1 MLKLYD
7 KSTVPDLM
15 RKLSDRADNTPPEIL
30 STVAGVIDDI
40 RKGGDS
46 ALREYTKRFD
56 KVDVCDF
63 RLSREEIDKA
73 VSKVDPELIKTMEK
87 AADNIRAF
95 HEKQLAQ
102 SMCDSRPGIMMG
114 QRVIPLARV
123 GLYVP
128 GGTAAYPSSVLM
140 NAIPAKVAGVKD
152 LVIATPPKAD
162 GINPVVAAAARIAGV
177 DSIITAG
184 GAQVVAAMAYGTE
197 SIKRVDKIV
206 GPGNIFVATAKR
218 LCYGA
223 VDIDMIAGPSEVL
236 VIADDSADPVFI
248 AADLMAQAEHD
259 PRAAAILI
267 ATNEAVIKAV
277 ESEIERQIKLLPRAD
292 VIRQS
297 LESYGS
303 AVAVDSVS
311 EAVALANEIAP
322 EHLELAVRDP
332 FARLG
337 DVENAGSIFLGENTP
352 EPLGDYFAGPNH
364 VLPTNGTARFSS
376 GLNVQSFVK
385 RSTYL
390 YYDSAS
396 LLSSADDVVRFARA
410 EGLDAHANSII
421 QRQIRENNKK

>member
-1 MLKLYD
+1 MLTFYD
-7 KSTVPDLM
+7 KSNKGALLE
-15 RKLSDRADNTPPEIL
+15 KLSDRADNTPPEIL
-30 STVAGVIDDI
+30 STVASVIADI
-40 RKGGDS
+40 RRGGDS
-46 ALREYTKRFD
+46 ALRDYTSRFD
-56 KVDVCDF
+56 HVDVDDF
-63 RLSREEIDKA
+63 LLSDEEAEKA
-73 VSKVDPELIKTMEK
+73 VSKVDPALIKTMEK
-87 AADNIRAF
+87 AAENIRAF

-102 SMCDSRPGIMMG
+102 SVSYCRPGVMMG
-114 QRVIPLARV
+114 QRVIPLSRV

-152 LVIATPPKAD
+152 LVMATPPKAE
-162 GINPVVAAAARIAGV
+162 GINPAVAAAAKIAGV
-177 DSIITAG
+177 DRIITAG
-184 GAQVVAAMAYGTE
+184 GAQVIAALAYGTE
-197 SIKRVDKIV
+197 TIKRVDKIV

-236 VIADDSADPVFI
+236 VIADKSADPAYI

-267 ATNEAVIKAV
+267 TVSKETADAVDA
-277 ESEIERQIKLLPRAD
+277 EIERQIKLLPRAE

-303 AVAVDSVS
+303 AIVADSVS
-311 EAVALANEIAP
+311 EAIEISNEIAP
-322 EHLELAVRDP
+322 EHLELAVNEP

-337 DVENAGSIFLGENTP
+337 EVENAGSVFLGANTP

-390 YYDSAS
+390 CYDRNS
-396 LLSSADDVVRFARA
+396 LLASADDVVRFARA

-421 QRQIRENNKK
+421 QRQLKER

>member
-15 RKLSDRADNTPPEIL
+15 RKLSDRADNTPSEIL

-56 KVDVCDF
+56 KVDVSDF

-162 GINPVVAAAARIAGV
+162 GIHPVVAAAARIAGV

-248 AADLMAQAEHD
+248 A
-259 PRAAAILI
+259 
-267 ATNEAVIKAV
+267 
-277 ESEIERQIKLLPRAD
+277 
-292 VIRQS
+292 
-297 LESYGS
+297 
-303 AVAVDSVS
+303 
-311 EAVALANEIAP
+311 
-322 EHLELAVRDP
+322 
-332 FARLG
+332 
-337 DVENAGSIFLGENTP
+337 
-352 EPLGDYFAGPNH
+352 
-364 VLPTNGTARFSS
+364 
-376 GLNVQSFVK
+376 
-385 RSTYL
+385 
-390 YYDSAS
+390 
-396 LLSSADDVVRFARA
+396 
-410 EGLDAHANSII
+410 
-421 QRQIRENNKK
+421 